1 MEMQQNHHMPTCI
14 HQTPEQLL
22 YNCLHCRPLVRI
34 QPGARIPPARPGG
47 GLKPKLMNVQRNQSR
62 FNAPYWMLGASALGQ
77 PRGMVWGGRREE
89 GSGWGTHVY
98 LWRIHFDIWQN

>member
-62 FNAPYWMLGASALGQ
+62 FNTLGDRTLPQVVGRAHLCCLDPTVGGGGLN
-77 PRGMVWGGRREE
+77 PVPGMVPGQG
-89 GSGWGTHVY
+89 
-98 LWRIHFDIWQN
+98 